1 MPRSLTP
8 SVRRQIIEFDP
19 FATDGPSVS
28 EFCQRLNISRPSFYN
43 IRRRFLHEGN
53 TALNPRSSAPNNPV
67 RVFDQQTT
75 EIVLRIRARLKTEGW
90 DNGPKSIWFTG
101 VDTGEFLA
109 PVPSVAT
116 IARILA
122 SAGVTNANPRK
133 RPRSAWLRFSRAAA
147 MEMWQLD
154 AFEYRLADA
163 QSAEA
168 RGTKVTVYQLL
179 DDSTRF
185 DVGTLCFADPEN
197 GTDAIITLEAAFT
210 EHGVPQEL
218 LSDNGLAFSQARRG
232 KISATERF
240 LADRGCLGITG
251 RGSHP
256 QTQGKNE
263 RSHQTI
269 LRFLDANAPGSLER
283 LRALIA
289 EYRTYYNYRRRHQAL
304 PGSMTPGQA
313 WEAAEHHPTD
323 GIPISHDVLQARAD
337 SYRDRK
343 LANQD
348 HTPSSR
354 AIDLRAATI
363 PAEPGEQP
371 KTRGG
376 RLRDSPE
383 HVVITRANPQIYFH
397 SIRIKVPA
405 TLVGTYQVVTTETEF
420 TMFDAFS
427 GAESIYFPLPLRT
440 NATQEPF
447 PLWQVAG
454 ARIRDPK
461 PSWLHKHLTY
471 EKEHFP
477 TDHDL
482 TAPALPLAG
491 RFRRL

>member
-19 FATDGPSVS
+19 FAADGPSVS
-28 EFCQRLNISRPSFYN
+28 EFCQGLNISRPSFYN

-53 TALNPRSSAPNNPV
+53 TALNPRSSAPNNPA
-67 RVFDQQTT
+67 RVFDHQTT
-75 EIVLRIRARLKTEGW
+75 EIVLRIRARLKKEGW
-90 DNGPKSIWFTG
+90 DSGPKSIWFTG
-101 VDTGEFLA
+101 VDTGEFVA

-122 SAGVTNANPRK
+122 SAGVTKANPRK

-163 QSAEA
+163 QSAAE

-185 DVGTLCFADPEN
+185 DVGTMCFTDPEN
-197 GTDAIITLEAAFT
+197 GTDAIVTLGAAFAD
-210 EHGVPQEL
+210 HGVPKEL
-218 LSDNGLAFSQARRG
+218 LSDNGLAFSQTRRG
-232 KISATERF
+232 NISATERF

-251 RGSHP
+251 RGRHP

-269 LRFLDANAPGSLER
+269 LRFLDANAPDSLER
-283 LRALIA
+283 LTALIA

-337 SYRDRK
+337 SYRDRN
-343 LANQD
+343 LADQAD
-348 HTPSSR
+348 GTE
-354 AIDLRAATI
+354 AVDLQATTI
-363 PAEPGEQP
+363 PTEPGEQP
-371 KTRGG
+371 KPHGG
-376 RLRDSPE
+376 RLRDSPD

-397 SIRIKVPA
+397 SIRIKVPT
-405 TLVGTYQVVTTETEF
+405 TLVGTYLVVTTETEF

-427 GAESIYFPLPLRT
+427 GVESIYFPLPLRT
-440 NATQEPF
+440 AATQEPF

-454 ARIRDPK
+454 AKIRDPK
-461 PSWLHKHLTY
+461 PAWLHKHLTY
-471 EKEHFP
+471 EEEHFP
-477 TDHDL
+477 TDQDL
-482 TAPALPLAG
+482 TAPQDGAAR